1 MGTSSYNKQR
11 HREGGRAVRSPL
23 FSPFLG
29 RVGGLCFWF
38 CFVACLGGWEDHAFS
53 SFVFIALAGWVGFAS
68 CFRFFDVFHMHPPWL
83 LHFQDFLE
91 VPMNHFPW

>member
-23 FSPFLG
+23 FSSFLG

-38 CFVACLGGWEDHAFS
+38 CFVACLGGWEDHAFFLLFLLRWQGGWALPLVLGFS
-53 SFVFIALAGWVGFAS
+53 TFFICIHHGF
-68 CFRFFDVFHMHPPWL
+68 CIFKIFLRFP
-83 LHFQDFLE
+83 
-91 VPMNHFPW
+91 